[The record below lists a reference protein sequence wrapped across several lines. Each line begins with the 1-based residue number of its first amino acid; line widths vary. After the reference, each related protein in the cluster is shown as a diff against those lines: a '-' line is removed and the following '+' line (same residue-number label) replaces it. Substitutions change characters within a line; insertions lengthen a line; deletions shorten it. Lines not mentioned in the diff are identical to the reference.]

1 MCLCLSVRVCV
12 SLSARMSNEEYGD
25 YVSIAGRP
33 GRREMGAVSVLGCP
47 APMGGFQGRHDL
59 VTCSSDV
66 VCPPASLPPGWLAR
80 ANLAEVPLCGPLC
93 VAEPL
98 RRLRLYRGTV
108 SRLSPGCAAALRAP
122 AQQPQQ
128 TNRQQGGPPRRPGA
142 MKSTRC
148 KRRIRSRFMKM
159 CS

>member
-1 MCLCLSVRVCV
+1 METMCQLPAGPAGGRWVRFPCWVV
-12 SLSARMSNEEYGD
+12 RPQGEGFKVARISLHVLRTSSAPPPPSRR
-25 YVSIAGRP
+25 AG
-33 GRREMGAVSVLGCP
+33 
-47 APMGGFQGRHDL
+47 
-59 VTCSSDV
+59 
-66 VCPPASLPPGWLAR
+66 SLELA
-80 ANLAEVPLCGPLC
+80 LQMFHSGGPLC

-122 AQQPQQ
+122 AQQPKQ